1 MRLMIDGYN
10 LALPQGTGVA
20 TYGHQLAEAAQGLG
34 LGVEGLYGLRA
45 PFNPRLRDVLFYE
58 ALGNGHATRRPRP
71 GGPLWWREL
80 AWLARPRRARPIAVQ
95 AQEAARQFAHR
106 LPAFD
111 AVHSAPDLFDLAARN
126 FRRTGLFT
134 RVEIPGGAPNV
145 MHWTY
150 PLPVRMPGVPNLY
163 TLHDLVPLRLPFA
176 SGDNKRY
183 YARLMRAVARSADRI
198 VTVSEASRAD
208 ILRLWPEAEP
218 RVVNTWQAVRIPAAV
233 AEEPEADVARAVKSL
248 FGLDWGGYFLFFGAI
263 EPKKNLARLIEA
275 YLTLGTDTPLVIVG
289 QRSFRAGQELKL
301 LRRDPLNPLAAQFP
315 GVRRIDYLPR
325 SLLLRLVRGAK
336 AVAFPSL
343 YEGFGLPV
351 LEAMALGTPVLTSNT
366 SSLPEVA
373 GDAALLADPYSP
385 AAIAAGLRALDGD
398 ADLRARLS
406 AAGRARAE
414 FFSPER
420 YQERLARLYG
430 DLFEERARAGAP
442 RPAYA

>member
-20 TYGHQLAEAAQGLG
+20 TYGYQLADAAQGVG
-34 LGVEGLYGLRA
+34 IAVEGLYGLRA
-45 PFNPRLRDVLFYE
+45 PFDPRLRDVMFYE
-58 ALGNGHATRRPRP
+58 ALGNGHATRRPLP
-71 GGPLWWREL
+71 GGPRWWREL
-80 AWLARPRRARPIAVQ
+80 AWLARPRRARAISIEG
-95 AQEAARQFAHR
+95 QEAVRQFGHR
-106 LPAFD
+106 LPAF
-111 AVHSAPDLFDLAARN
+111 AALHSAPDLYDLAARN

-134 RVEIPGGAPNV
+134 RVTTPAGAPDL

-176 SGDNKRY
+176 SADNKRY
-183 YARLMRAVARSADRI
+183 YGRLMRAVLRGADRL

-208 ILRLWPEAEP
+208 ILRLWPAAEP
-218 RVVNTWQAVRIPAAV
+218 RLVNTWQAVRLPAATI
-233 AEEPEADVARAVKSL
+233 EEPEEEAARAVKNL
-248 FGLDWGGYFLFFGAI
+248 FGLDWRGYFLFFGAI
-263 EPKKNLARLIEA
+263 EPKKNLGRLIEA
-275 YLTLGTDTPLVIVG
+275 YLSLGTDTPLVIVG

-325 SLLLRLVRGAK
+325 SLLLRLARGAR

-351 LEAMALGTPVLTSNT
+351 LEAMALGTPVLTSDT

-373 GDAALLADPYSP
+373 GGAALLADPYSP
-385 AAIAAGLRALDGD
+385 AAIAAGLRALDED
-398 ADLRARLS
+398 ADLRARLA

-414 FFSPER
+414 FFSPQR
-420 YQERLARLYG
+420 YRERLARLYG
-430 DLFEERARAGAP
+430 DVLEERARAGAT